1 MCTEDTN
8 KTYETIH
15 NLEFALRAY
24 LGLDGSPICQ
34 WTSLSFFAYV
44 LTIKHLWFKSTFFLE
59 TRKKNI
65 IKLNKVLWP
74 EQTVK
79 FIVHNIQY
87 LKKDKIVYNNYW

>member
-1 MCTEDTN
+1 MVQ
-8 KTYETIH
+8 KY
-15 NLEFALRAY
+15 
-24 LGLDGSPICQ
+24 
-34 WTSLSFFAYV
+34 
-44 LTIKHLWFKSTFFLE
+44 FFLE

-87 LKKDKIVYNNYW
+87 LKKDKNVYDNYW